1 MVNNFSIIKNSPTDA
16 KLQEN
21 SDTRNAFAA
30 QEFKCETT
38 WQNVRLLK
46 QHYIQAMF

>member
-1 MVNNFSIIKNSPTDA
+1 MINNFSSIKNSPTDA
-16 KLQEN
+16 RLQA
-21 SDTRNAFAA
+21 SADTRNAFAA
-30 QEFKCETT
+30 PEFNSEAT

>member
-1 MVNNFSIIKNSPTDA
+1 MTNLNTMKTVHMESKPAASA
-16 KLQEN
+16 
-21 SDTRNAFAA
+21 DTRNAFAA
-30 QEFKCETT
+30 PEFNREAS